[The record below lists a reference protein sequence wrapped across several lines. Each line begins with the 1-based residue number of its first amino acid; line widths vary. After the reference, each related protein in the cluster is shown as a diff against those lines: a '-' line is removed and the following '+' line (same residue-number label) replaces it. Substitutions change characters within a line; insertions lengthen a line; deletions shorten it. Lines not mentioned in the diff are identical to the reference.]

1 MSSGPENR
9 FIQAIHRL
17 LPARVYRMKN
27 HNPYVGGVADCWYS
41 GTAGDLWVE
50 YKLLELPKKPTTIVD
65 LCGGSSPAL
74 SALQQEWLRNRHH
87 EGRSVGVIIGT
98 YTGNECNYGTV
109 LATGNGAIPAA
120 TIATLKP
127 GDLVFATWSGHNPTW
142 DHVGMFIGKGTYGAN
157 GWMDHGGNPNY
168 GPVQRNLA
176 TYSSNFSEWQINR
189 CV

>member
-50 YKLLELPKKPTTIVD
+50 YKFLELPKKPTTIVD

-74 SALQQEWLRNRHH
+74 SALQQEWLRSRHH

-98 YTGNECNYGTV
+98 RSGGV
-109 LATGNGAIPAA
+109 WRPGISWD
-120 TIATLKP
+120 KP
-127 GDLVFATWSGHNPTW
+127 LSSADLSAEILDKP
-142 DHVGMFIGKGTYGAN
+142 
-157 GWMDHGGNPNY
+157 
-168 GPVQRNLA
+168 NLA
-176 TYSSNFSEWQINR
+176 AIITGAVSNL
-189 CV
+189 

>member
-50 YKLLELPKKPTTIVD
+50 YKFLELPKKPTTIVD

-98 YTGNECNYGTV
+98 RSGGV
-109 LATGNGAIPAA
+109 WRPGISWD
-120 TIATLKP
+120 KP
-127 GDLVFATWSGHNPTW
+127 ISSADLRAEMLDKP
-142 DHVGMFIGKGTYGAN
+142 
-157 GWMDHGGNPNY
+157 
-168 GPVQRNLA
+168 NLA
-176 TYSSNFSEWQINR
+176 AIITGAVSLP
-189 CV
+189 

>member
-50 YKLLELPKKPTTIVD
+50 YKFLELPKKPTTIVD

-98 YTGNECNYGTV
+98 RSGGVWRPGISWDKPMSSADLRAEILDKPKLAAIITGTV
-109 LATGNGAIPAA
+109 SLP
-120 TIATLKP
+120 
-127 GDLVFATWSGHNPTW
+127 
-142 DHVGMFIGKGTYGAN
+142 
-157 GWMDHGGNPNY
+157 
-168 GPVQRNLA
+168 
-176 TYSSNFSEWQINR
+176 
-189 CV
+189 

>member
-41 GTAGDLWVE
+41 GTVGDLWVE
-50 YKLLELPKKPTTIVD
+50 YKFLELPKKPTTIVD

-98 YTGNECNYGTV
+98 RSGGIWRP
-109 LATGNGAIPAA
+109 GISWD
-120 TIATLKP
+120 KP
-127 GDLVFATWSGHNPTW
+127 MSSADLRAEMLDKP
-142 DHVGMFIGKGTYGAN
+142 
-157 GWMDHGGNPNY
+157 
-168 GPVQRNLA
+168 NLA
-176 TYSSNFSEWQINR
+176 AIITGAVSLP
-189 CV
+189 

>member
-50 YKLLELPKKPTTIVD
+50 YKFLELPKKPMTIVD

-74 SALQQEWLRNRHH
+74 SALQQEWLRSRHH

-98 YTGNECNYGTV
+98 RSGGV
-109 LATGNGAIPAA
+109 WRPGISWD
-120 TIATLKP
+120 KP
-127 GDLVFATWSGHNPTW
+127 LSSAELSAEILDKP
-142 DHVGMFIGKGTYGAN
+142 
-157 GWMDHGGNPNY
+157 
-168 GPVQRNLA
+168 NLA
-176 TYSSNFSEWQINR
+176 AIITSAVS
-189 CV
+189 V